1 MDLIRVDSIDDQ
13 RVAVYRELHR
23 RDLIRRSGLF
33 IVEGQ
38 LLVERLLASS
48 FEAHSILVDERRLST
63 LPESAAGKSV
73 FVAEAGLLEEIV
85 GFNFHRGVL
94 ACGYRRTPLAIASL
108 TDVFG
113 ETALVVLCVDVQ
125 DPTNLGTILRNSAAF
140 GVDAVIVTRQCA
152 DPFSRRVV
160 RVSMGAALKL
170 PIVESDNIQ
179 QCFLELRE
187 QHRFELI
194 ATVVEGGM
202 PLETAKR
209 TKRTA
214 LMIGNEAHGLPD
226 DIVSLADRGVTIP
239 MQLQTDSLNVS
250 VATGVML
257 YHFTRVAVTE

>member
-94 ACGYRRTPLAIASL
+94 ACGYRSTPLAIASL
-108 TDVFG
+108 KDVFG
-113 ETALVVLCVDVQ
+113 ETALVVVCVDVQ

-152 DPFSRRVV
+152 DPFSR
-160 RVSMGAALKL
+160 
-170 PIVESDNIQ
+170 
-179 QCFLELRE
+179 
-187 QHRFELI
+187 
-194 ATVVEGGM
+194 
-202 PLETAKR
+202 
-209 TKRTA
+209 
-214 LMIGNEAHGLPD
+214 
-226 DIVSLADRGVTIP
+226 
-239 MQLQTDSLNVS
+239 
-250 VATGVML
+250 
-257 YHFTRVAVTE
+257 